1 MFGKLAFLNP
11 HKLFL
16 TGLITIAVGLSLSK
30 PLIGIGQGILGFAWI
45 LEGNLWSKTQ
55 TFFKS
60 KLAWA
65 LIAYYVLTLFG
76 LLYTSDYDFAL
87 DDVRRKLPLFV
98 LPFVLFS
105 KSFNKKEIKLIFSVY
120 VAAIVASSSW
130 SIFVKLGGLG
140 IEITDVR
147 DLSRFNSHIRFGLE
161 ICLAIFGASYYWYE
175 SISKK
180 ERLGWSVVIVWLLA
194 FMVII
199 SLITGLVVLTITS
212 FLLAFILGYKAPNK
226 IMKLAFYII
235 PLLIIS
241 IGGIKF
247 WNQYHDFN
255 KEVIPLEEKTF
266 TPYGSIYFHDEN
278 NLSKENGY
286 YVWKNY
292 CWDEIEDAWSKRSNI
307 SLKSNDAKGQN
318 ITSTLMRFLTS
329 KGVYKDKEAVENL
342 TEDEVIAIEKGITN
356 YKLLNMS
363 PLEKRMYDIFWEY
376 DNYKKGGDYNGSSLI
391 MRLEYWKT
399 SIQIFK
405 DHPFFGVGTGDIE
418 NAFQQKYNQNNSI
431 LNPEN
436 RLRSHNQYLTL
447 ATTFGLFGFFTFC
460 FFLFF
465 PMISTKSYQ
474 NYFYLAFFIV
484 VCVSMLTEDTLD
496 TQVGITFFAF
506 FNSLFLLNQKN
517 LKS

>member
-1 MFGKLAFLNP
+1 MFRKLVFLNP

-30 PLIGIGQGILGFAWI
+30 PLIGIGQGILGFAWV

-76 LLYTSDYDFAL
+76 LLYTSDYGFAL

-120 VAAIVASSSW
+120 VAAIIASSFW

-175 SISKK
+175 SLSTK
-180 ERLGWSVVIVWLLA
+180 ERLAWSIVIIWLLA

-199 SLITGLVVLTITS
+199 SLITGLIVLTITS
-212 FLLAFILGYKAPNK
+212 FLLAFILGYKIK
-226 IMKLAFYII
+226 KRTLKWLAY
-235 PLLIIS
+235 LLPFTFVIA
-241 IGGIKF
+241 GIYTVQ
-247 WNQYHDFN
+247 NIYQYFN
-255 KEVIPLEEKTF
+255 
-266 TPYGSIYFHDEN
+266 EN
-278 NLSKENGY
+278 NTPLKERVYTPNGSKYFNDHRSDTKENGFF
-286 YVWKNY
+286 VWKNN
-292 CWDEIEDAWSKRSNI
+292 CWDELEAAWEKRSNI
-307 SLKSNDAKGQN
+307 PFDGNDYKGQKLSN
-318 ITSTLMRFLTS
+318 TLIRFLTS
-329 KGVYKDKEAVENL
+329 KGVYKDYQAVEDL
-342 TEDEVIAIEKGITN
+342 TNEEVAAIENGVAN
-356 YKLLNMS
+356 YKKLRLTAF
-363 PLEKRMYDIFWEY
+363 EKRLFDIFWEY
-376 DNYKKGGDYNGSSLI
+376 ENYKNGGDYNGHSLI

-399 SIQIFK
+399 GLDIFMN
-405 DHPFFGVGTGDIE
+405 HQLIGVGTGDIKIAYE
-418 NAFQQKYNQNNSI
+418 KQYELQSSKLTKQY
-431 LNPEN
+431 
-436 RLRSHNQYLTL
+436 RLRAHNQFITVI
-447 ATTFGLFGFFTFC
+447 ATFGLIGLIIFFW
-460 FFLFF
+460 FLVYPLYKTNGHNSFL
-465 PMISTKSYQ
+465 
-474 NYFYLAFFIV
+474 YLVFFIIITT
-484 VCVSMLTEDTLD
+484 SMLTEDTLD

-506 FNSLFLLNQKN
+506 FNSLFLLNHC
-517 LKS
+517 KS